1 MTGSKRNPNF
11 WYYRTPLLYL
21 GTMVL
26 FGGLGL
32 LSAMPWSK
40 RNLLKAV
47 ELSAE
52 EVADE
57 LFEVDV
63 WQPTQNFLAFKD
75 GVVLVTESQL
85 SGPAI
90 RYWCPRAHDQW
101 GIVDYDFPLSPL
113 RVVEKVVLEHH
124 TMIFGALDARAEA
137 EIWLPSP
144 RVERLE
150 QVGHLASDAI
160 VSFPKTLD
168 VTAHASGT
176 SHFRLRYRLK
186 ANQLLFHPTPDVPIG
201 YAAAQAC
208 RSVHGSGSVIRLHVW
223 YKQTEAP

>member
-21 GTMVL
+21 GTIVL

-40 RNLLKAV
+40 RNVLTAI
-47 ELSAE
+47 ELNAQ

-57 LFEVDV
+57 VFEVDV
-63 WQPTQNFLAFKD
+63 WGAKQDFLAFED

-90 RYWCPRAHDQW
+90 RYWCPRTYNQW
-101 GIVDYDFPLSPL
+101 GILDYDFPLSPL
-113 RVVEKVVLEHH
+113 RAVEKVVLEHH

-144 RVERLE
+144 RAERLE
-150 QVGHLASDAI
+150 QAGHLTSDAI

-168 VTAHASGT
+168 VTDRASGK

-186 ANQLLFHPTPDVPIG
+186 ASQLLFHPTPDVPIG

-208 RSVHGSGSVIRLHVW
+208 RSVQGSGSVIRLHVW
-223 YKQTEAP
+223 YKQQDN